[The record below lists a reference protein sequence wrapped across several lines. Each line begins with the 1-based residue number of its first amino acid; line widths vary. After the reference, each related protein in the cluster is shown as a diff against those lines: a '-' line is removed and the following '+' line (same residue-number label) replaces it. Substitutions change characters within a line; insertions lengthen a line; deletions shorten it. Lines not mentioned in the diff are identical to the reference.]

1 MEEDNV
7 NIQSFADALL
17 FQGKSSEQKPLPEEY
32 ALGNLVKLNQ
42 SYRKYDYGII
52 VEHIGYNAMGSP
64 HVSLHLYNE
73 DGEIYL
79 MSAGGKTPCY
89 VDFSASEFEVI
100 RVAKTGKANGE

>member
-52 VEHIGYNAMGSP
+52 RPIWVRIKLDVGLCPTKWN
-64 HVSLHLYNE
+64 
-73 DGEIYL
+73 
-79 MSAGGKTPCY
+79 
-89 VDFSASEFEVI
+89 
-100 RVAKTGKANGE
+100 RR